1 MASPLNWYKETALVI
16 REGLEKAG
24 SPIPRVA
31 LVLGSG
37 LGGLEEEME
46 QAAVYSYEDLPHMPQ
61 PSALGHAGT
70 LTCGRLSGRET
81 AVLSGR
87 IHAYEGY
94 TMEETAYAV
103 RVLLLLGV
111 RTLILTNAAGAVNPS
126 FHPGELML
134 VTDHI
139 KLTTDSPARGKL
151 PAVFGPMFP
160 DMSQVY
166 ALRLRELALRC
177 AREEGIAL
185 REGCYFYMPGPQYET
200 PAEIRAVRSL
210 GGDAVGMSTV
220 AEAIAGAQGGM
231 EVAAI
236 SCLTNM
242 AAGMVTEHTLGHEEV
257 RQTAALA
264 ADSFRH
270 LLRRFVGSL

>member
-1 MASPLNWYKETALVI
+1 M
-16 REGLEKAG
+16 
-24 SPIPRVA
+24 
-31 LVLGSG
+31 
-37 LGGLEEEME
+37 
-46 QAAVYSYEDLPHMPQ
+46 
-61 PSALGHAGT
+61 
-70 LTCGRLSGRET
+70 
-81 AVLSGR
+81 
-87 IHAYEGY
+87 
-94 TMEETAYAV
+94 
-103 RVLLLLGV
+103 

-139 KLTTDSPARGKL
+139 KLTADRPARGKL

-242 AAGMVTEHTLGHEEV
+242 AAGHGDGAHFGTRGGP
-257 RQTAALA
+257 
-264 ADSFRH
+264 ADSLFGGRTVSAVCCGGSSDH
-270 LLRRFVGSL
+270 CRCRR